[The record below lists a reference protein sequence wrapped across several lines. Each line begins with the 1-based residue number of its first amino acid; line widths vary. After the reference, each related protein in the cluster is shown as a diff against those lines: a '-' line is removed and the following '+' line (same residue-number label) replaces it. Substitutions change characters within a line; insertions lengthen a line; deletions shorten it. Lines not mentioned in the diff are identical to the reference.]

1 MEEVA
6 LLATK
11 GLQSN
16 EVTNLFKNDK
26 VVDSLVWAI
35 KANQRKSLHDKPL
48 SAKAFWPKIYRQYLD
63 FYRVVPELKL
73 EDNKTIQSV
82 LFFLFANIGYFFTML
97 SAYYLTVM
105 RLGTQV
111 YFYKW
116 FLGHCQT
123 LSFVGL
129 DVVQFLAL

>member
-1 MEEVA
+1 MEEEVA
-6 LLATK
+6 LLLATK

-35 KANQRKSLHDKPL
+35 KANRRKSLHDKPL

-82 LFFLFANIGYFFTML
+82 LFFLFANIGYFF
-97 SAYYLTVM
+97 YHIY
-105 RLGTQV
+105 QP
-111 YFYKW
+111 
-116 FLGHCQT
+116 
-123 LSFVGL
+123 
-129 DVVQFLAL
+129 